1 LPRPDEGLR
10 DLVLRTFDSLFGVS
24 GTAQWDWKLRRLSNM
39 TKILISYGTTEGHT
53 ARIAEFIADA
63 IRGRGHDA
71 EALDLKRAQAGLLDG
86 YDAVILGGSI
96 HMGKHGEYLRDFVLK
111 NRDALER
118 LPSAFFSVSL
128 AAHGDLANAQ
138 AYVENFEQETGW
150 RPAQIGLFGGALPYR
165 KYGFF
170 KRLMMKKIVSSK
182 PGNLSTDTSRD
193 HEYTD
198 WQQVRGFAEDFLQ
211 RLVPQDAAKIKS

>member
-1 LPRPDEGLR
+1 
-10 DLVLRTFDSLFGVS
+10 
-24 GTAQWDWKLRRLSNM
+24 M
-39 TKILISYGTTEGHT
+39 TKILISYGSTEGHT
-53 ARIAEFIADA
+53 ARIAEYIADG
-63 IRGRGHDA
+63 IRGRGHVA
-71 EALDLKRAQAGLLDG
+71 NAVDLKRPQDGLLDG

-96 HMGKHGEYLRDFVLK
+96 HMGKHEECVRDFVLK
-111 NRDALER
+111 NRIALEG

-128 AAHGDLANAQ
+128 AAHGDMANAQ

-150 RPAQIGLFGGALPYR
+150 RPAQIGLFGGALLYR
-165 KYGFF
+165 KYGFL

-198 WQQVRGFAEDFLQ
+198 WDQVRRFAEDFLQ
-211 RLVPQDAAKIKS
+211 RLVAQDAAKIKS